1 VVVLAYLRDQTAI
14 LRSYDPLVR
23 MDAPDAVHKMRVT
36 ARRIRSVLQGY
47 RRVLDREA
55 TRELVE
61 DLRWLGTE
69 LAPARDGEVLAARIT
84 DAIHA
89 LPAELV
95 LGPVTAQVTRRF
107 AREQA
112 DGRDRLTLALDSQ
125 RYLRLQERL
134 DTLLDDPPST
144 RRAQRRAN
152 SELPKAIAKSLRRTE
167 HRAPSAAH
175 NAAADTDRDT
185 ALHEMR
191 KAAKR
196 ARYVIET
203 AEPVLGNKARK
214 LRKRVKKVQSL
225 LGDPHD
231 TVVARPVLRD
241 LGAQAQLDGANG
253 FTFGVLH
260 AQEHA
265 AARTLEAQLTTA
277 WAKVNKA
284 RQL

>member
-1 VVVLAYLRDQTAI
+1 V
-14 LRSYDPLVR
+14 
-23 MDAPDAVHKMRVT
+23 
-36 ARRIRSVLQGY
+36 
-47 RRVLDREA
+47 
-55 TRELVE
+55 
-61 DLRWLGTE
+61 
-69 LAPARDGEVLAARIT
+69 
-84 DAIHA
+84 
-89 LPAELV
+89 
-95 LGPVTAQVTRRF
+95 
-107 AREQA
+107 
-112 DGRDRLTLALDSQ
+112 
-125 RYLRLQERL
+125 
-134 DTLLDDPPST
+134 LDDPPST
-144 RRAQRRAN
+144 RRARRRAK
-152 SELPKAIAKSLRRTE
+152 SELPKAITKSLLRTE
-167 HRAPSAAH
+167 HRAPADDAANSA
-175 NAAADTDRDT
+175 RDT

-196 ARYVIET
+196 ARYVIEA

-225 LGDPHD
+225 LGDHHD

-265 AARTLEAQLTTA
+265 AARTLEAQLPAA